1 LGYLV
6 RNNILVALW
15 THHKL
20 IDRIDG
26 YIHYSLR
33 FPMPKVVVYS
43 TNVCPYCVRAKSLL
57 QRKGVEYEE
66 LNIDQDMSLM
76 EEMMERSQR
85 RTVPQIFIDEFHVG
99 GYDDMAELDAEGRLD
114 ELLGIPPQETDE
126 IT

>member
-1 LGYLV
+1 
-6 RNNILVALW
+6 
-15 THHKL
+15 
-20 IDRIDG
+20 
-26 YIHYSLR
+26 
-33 FPMPKVVVYS
+33 MPKVVVYS
-43 TNVCPYCVRAKSLL
+43 TNVCPYCVRAKTLL
-57 QRKGVEYEE
+57 LRKGVEYEE

-85 RTVPQIFIDEFHVG
+85 RTVPQIFIDDFHVG